1 MLEHAAGAGV
11 AVHRSGDADR
21 YRSWLNQAGNG
32 AAQGTAMT
40 PLACDYALEVVSL
53 NKAFD
58 GLTVTQNVSLAI
70 RPGERRLIIGPNGA
84 GKTTLFNQISG
95 DMRPNSGQ
103 IRLFGTDVTTFLP
116 YKRAHLGLSRTYQ
129 IITLFTGDTL
139 EHNVTLGLL
148 GLLPSRWQ
156 MWRPLSFYGDLA
168 REARRTLDTVGLLH
182 LADHPVSEIA
192 YGEKRRVELAMALAQ
207 KPRVLLLDEPLA
219 GLSNTERST
228 VKSLI
233 ASIPR
238 ETAVIMIEHDM
249 DTALDLAET
258 VTLLNYG
265 RVIVDGE
272 RDVVIADER
281 TREVYL
287 GV

>member
-1 MLEHAAGAGV
+1 
-11 AVHRSGDADR
+11 
-21 YRSWLNQAGNG
+21 
-32 AAQGTAMT
+32 MT
-40 PLACDYALEVVSL
+40 PLTPDHALEIIEL
-53 NKAFD
+53 NKAFG
-58 GLTVTQNVSLAI
+58 GLRVTQDVSLTI
-70 RPGERRLIIGPNGA
+70 RHGERRLIIGPNGA

-95 DMRPNSGQ
+95 DMRPNSGK
-103 IRLFGTDVTTFLP
+103 IKLFGTDVTTLAP
-116 YKRAHLGLSRTYQ
+116 YRRAHLGLSRTYQ
-129 IITLFTGDTL
+129 IITLFSGDTL

-148 GLLPSRWQ
+148 GLRPSRWQ
-156 MWRPLSFYGDLA
+156 MWRPLSFYGNLA
-168 REARRTLDTVGLLH
+168 TEARRTLDAVGLLH
-182 LADHPVSEIA
+182 LADHPVSDIA

-219 GLSNTERST
+219 GLSDTERTT

-233 ASIPR
+233 GSISR

-272 RDVVIADER
+272 RDIVVADER

>member
-1 MLEHAAGAGV
+1 
-11 AVHRSGDADR
+11 
-21 YRSWLNQAGNG
+21 
-32 AAQGTAMT
+32 MT
-40 PLACDYALEVVSL
+40 PTADHALEILDL
-53 NKAFD
+53 NKAFG
-58 GLTVTQNVSLAI
+58 GLKVTQGISLAI
-70 RPGERRLIIGPNGA
+70 RQGERRLIIGPNGA

-95 DMRPNSGQ
+95 DMRPNSGR
-103 IRLFGTDVTTFLP
+103 IRLFGIDITTLAP
-116 YKRAHLGLSRTYQ
+116 YQRAHLGLSRTYQ
-129 IITLFTGDTL
+129 IITLFNGDTL

-156 MWRPLSFYGDLA
+156 MWRPLSFYRDLA
-168 REARRTLDTVGLLH
+168 SEARRTLDTVGLLH

-207 KPRVLLLDEPLA
+207 RPRVLMLDEPLA
-219 GLSNTERST
+219 GLSNSERTT

-233 ASIPR
+233 ASIPHQ
-238 ETAVIMIEHDM
+238 TTVIMIEHDM

-272 RDVVIADER
+272 RDAVIADER

-287 GV
+287 GN

>member
-1 MLEHAAGAGV
+1 MIPQTSAL
-11 AVHRSGDADR
+11 
-21 YRSWLNQAGNG
+21 
-32 AAQGTAMT
+32 
-40 PLACDYALEVVSL
+40 ALEIIGL
-53 NKAFD
+53 NKAFG
-58 GLTVTQNVSLAI
+58 GLSVTQNVSLAI

-103 IRLFGTDVTTFLP
+103 VRLFGNDVTQLTP
-116 YKRAHLGLSRTYQ
+116 YRRAHLGLSRTYQ

-139 EHNVTLGLL
+139 EHNITLGLL
-148 GLLPSRWQ
+148 GLRPSRWQ

-168 REARRTLDTVGLLH
+168 TEARRILDAVGLLH
-182 LADHPVSEIA
+182 LAAHPVSEIA

-228 VKSLI
+228 VKALI

-238 ETAVIMIEHDM
+238 ETAVVMIEHDM

-265 RVIVDGE
+265 RVIVDGD
-272 RDVVIADER
+272 RDAVIADER

>member
-1 MLEHAAGAGV
+1 
-11 AVHRSGDADR
+11 
-21 YRSWLNQAGNG
+21 
-32 AAQGTAMT
+32 MT
-40 PLACDYALEVVSL
+40 PLTTDYALEVINL
-53 NKAFD
+53 KKAFG
-58 GLTVTQNVSLAI
+58 GLVVTQGVSLAI

-95 DMRPNSGQ
+95 DLRPNSGEV
-103 IRLFGTDVTTFLP
+103 RLFGTDITQLAP
-116 YKRAHLGLSRTYQ
+116 YKRAHFGLSRTYQ
-129 IITLFTGDTL
+129 IITLFSDDTL

-148 GLLPSRWQ
+148 GLRTARWQ
-156 MWRPLSFYGDLA
+156 MWRPLSYYGDLA
-168 REARRTLDTVGLLH
+168 AKARRTLDAVGLLH
-182 LADHPVSEIA
+182 LAEHPVSDIA

-207 KPRVLLLDEPLA
+207 RPRVLLLDEPLA
-219 GLSNTERST
+219 GLSNTERSQ

-233 ASIPR
+233 ASIPQ
-238 ETAVIMIEHDM
+238 ETTVIMIEHDM

-272 RDVVIADER
+272 RDAVIADER

>member
-1 MLEHAAGAGV
+1 
-11 AVHRSGDADR
+11 
-21 YRSWLNQAGNG
+21 
-32 AAQGTAMT
+32 MT
-40 PLACDYALEVVSL
+40 PQTPDFALEVIDL
-53 NKAFD
+53 KKAFG
-58 GLTVTQNVSLAI
+58 GLVVTQSVSLAI
-70 RPGERRLIIGPNGA
+70 RSGERRLIIGPNGA

-95 DMRPNSGQ
+95 DLRPNSGQ
-103 IRLFGTDVTTFLP
+103 IRLFDADVTQLTP

-148 GLLPSRWQ
+148 GLRPSRWQ
-156 MWRPLSFYGDLA
+156 MWRPLSHYGDLA
-168 REARRTLDTVGLLH
+168 TEARRTLDAVGLLH
-182 LADHPVSEIA
+182 LAQHPVSDIA

-219 GLSNTERST
+219 GLSNTERSQ

-233 ASIPR
+233 GSIPR
-238 ETAVIMIEHDM
+238 ETTVVMIEHDM

-265 RVIVDGE
+265 RVIVDGD
-272 RDVVIADER
+272 RDTVIADER

-287 GV
+287 GA

>member
-1 MLEHAAGAGV
+1 M
-11 AVHRSGDADR
+11 
-21 YRSWLNQAGNG
+21 
-32 AAQGTAMT
+32 TAS
-40 PLACDYALEVVSL
+40 PYALEIVNL
-53 NKAFD
+53 QKAFG
-58 GLTVTQNVSLAI
+58 GLPVTQNISLAI

-84 GKTTLFNQISG
+84 GKTTLFNQVTG
-95 DMRPNSGQ
+95 DLKPNSGR
-103 IRLFGTDVTTFLP
+103 IKLFGADITHLAP
-116 YKRAHLGLSRTYQ
+116 YRRAHAGLSRTYQ
-129 IITLFTGDTL
+129 IITLFAQDTL
-139 EHNVTLGLL
+139 EHNVSLALL
-148 GLLPSRWQ
+148 GLRRTRWQ
-156 MWRPLSFYGDLA
+156 MWRPLSRYGELA
-168 REARRTLDTVGLLH
+168 AEARRTLDRVGLLH
-182 LADHPVSEIA
+182 LADHPVSDIA

-238 ETAVIMIEHDM
+238 ETTVVMIEHDM

-265 RVIVDGE
+265 RVIVDGA
-272 RDVVIADER
+272 RDAVIADER

-287 GV
+287 GT

>member
-1 MLEHAAGAGV
+1 MIPAETSH
-11 AVHRSGDADR
+11 
-21 YRSWLNQAGNG
+21 
-32 AAQGTAMT
+32 
-40 PLACDYALEVVSL
+40 ALEVVNL
-53 NKAFD
+53 KKAFG
-58 GLTVTQNVSLAI
+58 GLVVTQDISLAV

-95 DMRPNSGQ
+95 DLSPNSGQ
-103 IRLFGTDVTTFLP
+103 IKLFGTDVTRFAP
-116 YKRAHLGLSRTYQ
+116 YKRAHFGLSRTYQ
-129 IITLFTGDTL
+129 IITLFSGDTL
-139 EHNVTLGLL
+139 EHNVILGLL
-148 GLLPSRWQ
+148 GLRPSRWQ
-156 MWRPLSFYGDLA
+156 MWRPLSYYGDLA
-168 REARRTLDTVGLLH
+168 TAARRTLDAVGLLH
-182 LADHPVSEIA
+182 LADHPVSDIA

-219 GLSNTERST
+219 GLSNTERSQ

-238 ETAVIMIEHDM
+238 ETTLIMIEHDM

-265 RVIVDGE
+265 RVIVDGD
-272 RDVVIADER
+272 RDAVIADER

>member
-1 MLEHAAGAGV
+1 MSAP
-11 AVHRSGDADR
+11 S
-21 YRSWLNQAGNG
+21 SNF
-32 AAQGTAMT
+32 
-40 PLACDYALEVVSL
+40 ALETIGL
-53 NKAFD
+53 NKAFG
-58 GLTVTQNVSLAI
+58 GLKVTQGVSISI

-95 DMRPNSGQ
+95 DMRPNSGT
-103 IRLFGTDVTTFLP
+103 IKLFGEDVTTLPP
-116 YKRAHLGLSRTYQ
+116 YKRAHRGLSRTYQ
-129 IITLFTGDTL
+129 IITLFAGDTL

-156 MWRPLSFYGDLA
+156 MWRPLSSYRHLA
-168 REARRTLDTVGLLH
+168 TEARRTLDTVGLLH
-182 LADHPVSEIA
+182 LADHPVSELA
-192 YGEKRRVELAMALAQ
+192 YGEKRRVELAMAMSQ

-219 GLSNTERST
+219 GLSDSERTT
-228 VKSLI
+228 VKSLV
-233 ASIPR
+233 ASIP
-238 ETAVIMIEHDM
+238 EDTTVVMIEHDM

-272 RDVVIADER
+272 RDTVIADER

-287 GV
+287 GA

>member
-1 MLEHAAGAGV
+1 
-11 AVHRSGDADR
+11 
-21 YRSWLNQAGNG
+21 
-32 AAQGTAMT
+32 MT
-40 PLACDYALEVVSL
+40 PTTSRPALEIIDL
-53 NKAFD
+53 NKAFG
-58 GLTVTQNVSLAI
+58 GLKVTQSVSLAI
-70 RPGERRLIIGPNGA
+70 RQGERRLIIGPNGA

-95 DMRPNSGQ
+95 DMRPNSGR
-103 IRLFGTDVTTFLP
+103 IKLFGTDVTTFTP
-116 YKRAHLGLSRTYQ
+116 YRRAHLGLSRTYQ

-156 MWRPLSFYGDLA
+156 MWRPLSFYRDLA
-168 REARRTLDTVGLLH
+168 TEARRTLDTVGLLH

-192 YGEKRRVELAMALAQ
+192 YGEKRRVELAMAMAQ

-272 RDVVIADER
+272 RDVVVADER

>member
-1 MLEHAAGAGV
+1 MTSVAAD
-11 AVHRSGDADR
+11 H
-21 YRSWLNQAGNG
+21 
-32 AAQGTAMT
+32 
-40 PLACDYALEVVSL
+40 ALEVINL
-53 NKAFD
+53 KKAFG
-58 GLTVTQNVSLAI
+58 GLAVTQNVSLTI

-103 IRLFGTDVTTFLP
+103 IKLFGNDVTTLAP
-116 YKRAHLGLSRTYQ
+116 YQRAHRGLSRTYQ
-129 IITLFTGDTL
+129 IITLFAGDTL

-148 GLLPSRWQ
+148 GLRPSRWQ
-156 MWRPLSFYGDLA
+156 MWRPLAFYSDLA
-168 REARRTLDTVGLLH
+168 TEARRTLDAVGLLH
-182 LADHPVSEIA
+182 LADHPISEIA

-219 GLSNTERST
+219 GLSDTERST

-233 ASIPR
+233 ASISR

-272 RDVVIADER
+272 RDTVIADER

>member
-1 MLEHAAGAGV
+1 
-11 AVHRSGDADR
+11 
-21 YRSWLNQAGNG
+21 
-32 AAQGTAMT
+32 MT
-40 PLACDYALEVVSL
+40 PAASGHALEVVNL
-53 NKAFD
+53 KKAFG
-58 GLTVTQNVSLAI
+58 GLVVTQDVSLTI

-95 DMRPNSGQ
+95 DLSPNSGQ
-103 IRLFGTDVTTFLP
+103 IRLFGTDVTHLAP
-116 YKRAHLGLSRTYQ
+116 YKRAHFGLSRTYQ
-129 IITLFTGDTL
+129 IITLFSGDTL
-139 EHNVTLGLL
+139 EHNVILGLL
-148 GLLPSRWQ
+148 GLRPSRWQ
-156 MWRPLSFYGDLA
+156 MWRPLSYYGDLA
-168 REARRTLDTVGLLH
+168 SDARRTLDAVGLLH
-182 LADHPVSEIA
+182 LANHPVSDIA

-219 GLSNTERST
+219 GLSNTERSQ

-238 ETAVIMIEHDM
+238 ETTLIMIEHDM

-265 RVIVDGE
+265 RVIVDGD
-272 RDVVIADER
+272 RDAVIADER

>member
-1 MLEHAAGAGV
+1 MTPQTEHALQV
-11 AVHRSGDADR
+11 ID
-21 YRSWLNQAGNG
+21 LK
-32 AAQGTAMT
+32 
-40 PLACDYALEVVSL
+40 
-53 NKAFD
+53 KAFG
-58 GLTVTQNVSLAI
+58 GLVVTQNVSLAI

-95 DMRPNSGQ
+95 DMRPTSGR
-103 IRLFGTDVTTFLP
+103 INLFGTDVTQLAP
-116 YKRAHLGLSRTYQ
+116 YKRAHFGLSRTYQ
-129 IITLFTGDTL
+129 IITLFLGDTL

-148 GLLPSRWQ
+148 GLRTSRWQ

-168 REARRTLDTVGLLH
+168 TEARRTLDAVGLLH
-182 LADHPVSEIA
+182 LAEHPVSDIA

-207 KPRVLLLDEPLA
+207 KPRLLLLDEPLA
-219 GLSNTERST
+219 GLSNTERAQ
-228 VKSLI
+228 VKAQI

-265 RVIVDGE
+265 RVIVDGD
-272 RDVVIADER
+272 RDSVIADER

-287 GV
+287 GA

>member
-1 MLEHAAGAGV
+1 MNVPSSAF
-11 AVHRSGDADR
+11 
-21 YRSWLNQAGNG
+21 
-32 AAQGTAMT
+32 
-40 PLACDYALEVVSL
+40 ALEVTDL
-53 NKAFD
+53 NKAFG
-58 GLTVTQNVSLAI
+58 GLKVTQGVSLAI

-95 DMRPNSGQ
+95 DMRPNSGR
-103 IRLFGTDVTTFLP
+103 IRLFGEDVTMLSP
-116 YKRAHLGLSRTYQ
+116 YQRAHRGLSRTYQ
-129 IITLFTGDTL
+129 IITLFAGDTL

-156 MWRPLSFYGDLA
+156 MWRPLSSYRHLA
-168 REARRTLDTVGLLH
+168 ADARRTLDSVGLLH
-182 LADHPVSEIA
+182 LAGHSVSELA
-192 YGEKRRVELAMALAQ
+192 YGEKRRLELAMALAQ

-219 GLSNTERST
+219 GLSNSERAT
-228 VKSLI
+228 VKALV
-233 ASIPR
+233 ASISKD
-238 ETAVIMIEHDM
+238 TTVVMIEHDM

-272 RDVVIADER
+272 RDRVIADER

-287 GV
+287 GA